1 MTNRTCSYRIW
12 DLRGIPYKHVIAAIF
27 KNLEKVENYVHPFY
41 LRETYLQTYQ
51 KIIQPMFCQSE
62 WVQTRELAFVAPY
75 VYKPL
80 GRPLKLRKKAPNE
93 PRNPY
98 RVSRLNKTI
107 KCGKCH
113 KEGHN
118 SRGCE
123 AVITSETAWQRR

>member
-1 MTNRTCSYRIW
+1 
-12 DLRGIPYKHVIAAIF
+12 
-27 KNLEKVENYVHPFY
+27 
-41 LRETYLQTYQ
+41 
-51 KIIQPMFCQSE
+51 MFCQSE
-62 WVQTRELAFVAPY
+62 WVQTRQLAFVSPY

-123 AVITSETAWQRR
+123 AVITGETTWQRR